1 VGFATPIGFTVL
13 SWLPGVQCLTDKLK
27 PYVLYPAFLGSHH
40 IKPLPYSLG
49 NPPTTGQA
57 LYIAMF
63 VLLNVVLSAVGYEN
77 SQPHPWGYNKRNE
90 TLAYVGYRTG
100 AISYGLL
107 PLVVLFS
114 GRNNFLLWLTNWP
127 HSTFILLHRWIA
139 RVFVLQGVV
148 HSITLLAAYVGN
160 GIYADNWNQPY
171 WSWGIVATIFSCA
184 MLFISLLWLRKRM
197 YEAFLLLH
205 IVMAVIVIVSCWYHV
220 IKRFGYTWSYEVW
233 LICACCVWFF
243 DRIVRILRVMNNGRL
258 TAMVTDVG
266 TNHVRI
272 DIRGLS
278 GSAAMPGRNVYA
290 YFPTISRW
298 RPWENHPFSIMPTRL
313 LIAGPTPSNDT
324 DMSSTSSLPQENE
337 KSTPTVASQTL
348 TTNRQSSTS
357 NVAAAGV
364 TLLVKKSTGMTGR
377 IAKQAS
383 LLTLIEGPYHKYQLS
398 ELQHC
403 DRILLIGGG
412 IGITGLLVWTAQ
424 APSASMKLAWSIK
437 SEDSALLRELAPALD
452 RMSEKEVKVG
462 SRLDVSSLLE
472 EEQRTGWNRIGVVV
486 CGPGGLCDE
495 VRAQV
500 VKAGRQG
507 PVRFELVVDA
517 FSW

>member
-1 VGFATPIGFTVL
+1 VVG
-13 SWLPGVQCLTDKLK
+13 WLPGAQRLTDVIK
-27 PYVLYPAFLGSHH
+27 PYLVYPAFLSTHH
-40 IKPLPYSLG
+40 IEALPFSLG
-49 NPPTTGQA
+49 NPPTIGQA
-57 LYIAMF
+57 LYIAIF

-100 AISYGLL
+100 TIAYGLL

-127 HSTFILLHRWIA
+127 HSTFILLHRWVA

-160 GIYADNWNQPY
+160 GIYADNLNQPY
-171 WSWGIVATIFSCA
+171 WSWGIVATVFSCA
-184 MLFISLLWLRKRM
+184 MLFISLLWLRRRT
-197 YEAFLLLH
+197 YEVFLLVH

-220 IKRFGYTWSYEVW
+220 IKRFGCTWSYEVW

-243 DRIVRILRVMNNGRL
+243 DRVVRVIRLMKTGRL
-258 TAMVTDVG
+258 TAVVTDVG

-272 DIRGLS
+272 DIDGLI
-278 GSAAMPGRNVYA
+278 GSAATPGQNVYV
-290 YFPTISRW
+290 YFFTLNRW

-313 LIAGPTPSNDT
+313 LLAASTANSGTEA
-324 DMSSTSSLPQENE
+324 SSTSSLPQQSE
-337 KSTPTVASQTL
+337 KLAPKVASQSL
-348 TTNRQSSTS
+348 NSDRRSDASTTPIT
-357 NVAAAGV
+357 GV
-364 TLLVKKSTGMTGR
+364 TLLVKKSTGMTSR
-377 IAKQAS
+377 VTKQDS
-383 LLTLIEGPYHKYQLS
+383 LLTLIEGPYRKYQLS
-398 ELQHC
+398 ELQQC

-412 IGITGLLVWTAQ
+412 IGIAGLLAWIVQ
-424 APSASMKLAWSIK
+424 QPSTSMKLAWSMK
-437 SEDSALLRELAPALD
+437 SDDSALLREVQPALD
-452 RMSEKEVKVG
+452 RLSEKELNVG
-462 SRLDVSSLLE
+462 SRLDVAVLLS
-472 EEQRTGWNRIGVVV
+472 EEQKIGWKRIGVVV

-500 VKAGRQG
+500 VRAGRRG
-507 PVRFELVVDA
+507 SAHFELVVDA